1 MEINIITLF
10 PEVFGAYL
18 GASILRR
25 AQEKRVVKIQLHN
38 LRDFGLGKRKTT
50 DDYSYGGGKGMVMRC
65 EPIFK
70 LVEKV
75 KKKAQKREVKDKVIF
90 LSPQG
95 KLFNQQEALRLTQE
109 KFLIFICGHY
119 EGVDE
124 RVRNVLV
131 DEEISIGDYVLT
143 GGELACMVV
152 VDAIVR
158 LLPGVLESWESVEND
173 SFYNR
178 FLDWPHYT
186 RPDNFQEMEVP
197 EVLLSGDHQK
207 VALWRKKEALRR
219 TFLRRPELL
228 EKTQLT
234 KEEKR
239 LLKEVQQEKKES
251 KNGS

>member
-18 GASILRR
+18 GTSILKR
-25 AQEKRVVKIQLHN
+25 AQEKGAVDIQLHN

-50 DDYSYGGGKGMVMRC
+50 DDYSYGGGKGMVLRC
-65 EPIFK
+65 EPVFE

-75 KKKAQKREVKDKVIF
+75 KKQAQEKEVKDRVIF

-95 KLFNQQEALRLTQE
+95 KLFNQQEALRLAQE
-109 KFLIFICGHY
+109 KFPIFICGHY
-119 EGVDE
+119 EGMDE
-124 RVRNVLV
+124 RAREFLV

-143 GGELACMVV
+143 GGEVACMVV
-152 VDAIVR
+152 VDAVVR

-186 RPDNFQEMEVP
+186 RPDNFRGMEVP
-197 EVLLSGDHQK
+197 KVLLSGDHQK
-207 VALWRKKEALRR
+207 VARWRKKEALRR

-228 EKTQLT
+228 EKAQLT
-234 KEEKR
+234 KEEKK
-239 LLKEVQQEKKES
+239 LLKEIQQEEKEL